1 MCDASC
7 TPANLSR
14 DEAQCATLVGNLRAI
29 AIYGTN
35 ASERD
40 RRRLA
45 GLGEVEWVGCE
56 PQAGAADVAVIFGG
70 DGTVHRHLPALVR
83 SQIPLL
89 VVPHG
94 SGNDFARTIGI
105 ADRTAAEGVWE
116 GVCRGNGHIRSIDVG
131 LITPVGD
138 HADSTGKSGHVFC
151 CVASVGLDSEINRRA
166 NSLPRWL
173 RAHGGYVLSLFPS
186 LPKFAAPNISITVLD
201 SMGRT
206 LSEPAMLAAIANCPS
221 YGHGLKIAPG
231 ATVDDGVLDI
241 CFVRR
246 LGKLK
251 LLALFPLVFWGKHQ
265 RMHEVEYFRAKR
277 LRVETDRPIEVFA
290 DGEYVCRT
298 PVEIEIRARALR
310 VIVPKPGAG
319 IRA

>member
-1 MCDASC
+1 M
-7 TPANLSR
+7 
-14 DEAQCATLVGNLRAI
+14 RAI

-40 RRRLA
+40 RRRLDA
-45 GLGEVEWVGCE
+45 MGGIEWVSGE
-56 PQAGAADVAVIFGG
+56 PQAEAADVAVIFGG
-70 DGTVHRHLPALVR
+70 DGTVHRHLPAVVR

-94 SGNDFARTIGI
+94 SGNDFARAIGI
-105 ADRTAAEGVWE
+105 ADRTTAESVWE
-116 GVCRGNGHIRSIDVG
+116 GLCRGRADIRSIDVG

-138 HADSTGKSGHVFC
+138 HGESTGASGRVFC
-151 CVASVGLDSEINRRA
+151 CVASVGMDSEINRRA
-166 NSLPRWL
+166 NSLPKWL

-186 LPKFAAPNISITVLD
+186 LPKFAAPTISITALD
-201 SMGRT
+201 SAGRT
-206 LSEPAMLAAIANCPS
+206 LSGPAMLAAIANCPS

-231 ATVDDGVLDI
+231 AKVDDGKLDI

-251 LLALFPLVFWGKHQ
+251 LLALFPLVFWGEHL
-265 RMHEVEYFRAKR
+265 RMHEVEYFRATR
-277 LRVETDRPIEVFA
+277 MRVETDRPIEVFA

-310 VIVPKPGAG
+310 VVVAKPGAG
-319 IRA
+319 IRT